1 MKQTMRVSLMGALLA
16 AASAQGAEVT
26 SAAYT
31 PSGGAVTVYTS
42 ASGAPAQMVRSEVAA
57 LQPGHAL
64 TERENSIFVDPTRR
78 FQTVMGLGGAITDAA
93 AETYAK
99 LSKAK
104 QAEFMKAYYDPDAGI
119 GYSWART
126 TIHSSDFSSASYT
139 YIKEGDKDLKTFSI
153 AHDRKYRIPM
163 IKQAIAAAGG
173 TLPMFASP
181 WSAPAFMKDN
191 KSMLKGGHLL
201 PEYADA
207 WANYY
212 TKFIAAY
219 EKEGIPIWGISIQNE
234 PMAVQIWESMQFSAE
249 QERDFLKD
257 HLGPTMA
264 KAGYG
269 DRKIIVWDHNRDMMV
284 HRANVLFDDPEA
296 AKYAWGMGF
305 HWYETWAG
313 LDPMYDNVAAVSR
326 AYPDKPLLLTE
337 ASIEKFDFDR
347 IQDWAHGERY
357 GASMIHDF
365 NGGAVAWTDWNIL
378 LDEHG
383 GPNHVGNYCFAPLQ
397 ADTRTGELIYT
408 PPYWYIGHFSKF
420 IRPQAQRVSA
430 ASSRSNLMTTAF
442 LNRDNRLATVVMN
455 GSDQAITYNFYVG
468 EASTQVEIPAHA
480 IQTLVY

>member
-78 FQTVMGLGGAITDAA
+78 FQTVMGVGGAITDAA

-212 TKFIAAY
+212 TRFIAAY

-313 LDPMYDNVAAVSR
+313 FDPMYDNVAAVSR

-430 ASSRSNLMTTAF
+430 ASSRSNLMTTSF